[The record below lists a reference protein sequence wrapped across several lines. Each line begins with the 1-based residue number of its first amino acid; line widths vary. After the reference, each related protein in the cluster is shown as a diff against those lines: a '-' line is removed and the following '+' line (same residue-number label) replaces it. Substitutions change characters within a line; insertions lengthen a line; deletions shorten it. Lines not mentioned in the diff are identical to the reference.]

1 MRIRQIILST
11 TISMLSVAAHAQKVE
26 MIGILSHNGE
36 KYVCGKVDP
45 GTKTITNVE
54 LYCFNMNTGQKSYK
68 QDYIKYD
75 NGYYMFKIQTGQAVK
90 YGYRM
95 VPTFNGDNDDK
106 LYSTN
111 IEENGVDRF
120 EWLGSDYKWSNWL
133 SGWDGLKEPKIDC
146 GIDNN
151 TRPIP
156 VGDLSYYK
164 CFSTHATGF
173 FEFYF
178 GTDSPFDRLY
188 TKYGIQNDKEAGSIL
203 FSFSVNGEK
212 KEEYTMYAQRNPNK
226 PGPYIREFS
235 TEINGETTIRMYGD
249 KLGSN
254 AQDHMNFP
262 MGRVYYKPDA
272 RATQTIAW
280 QEEMF
285 MESTKPFRHQLEAK
299 ASSGLDIIY
308 RISKG
313 AEYASL
319 EGTTLNITAIPEN
332 PNDYIEVEAFQP
344 GNEEYKYTDLYRCRY
359 YISNRKTVLKN
370 EKLVITDNS
379 DIEELVVY
387 GDAQSVGQVVVQ
399 NGLVKVN
406 RLVLKYTFMPGKWNF
421 ITFPGEFN
429 IDQISDLNSKGYYLN
444 NEKKPYYICEYDTRS
459 RAETPQKNSWKRL
472 YSPIVKRNKGYIM
485 GLARTD
491 ENDQTPVEITFTLD
505 NTSLGTTAEQDGTLN
520 VALNLLEL
528 EPEKEFP
535 VYIQAEG
542 VKSNILTVMMK
553 FHPKDVE
560 ELPLNFAKALEQAR
574 VTFNP
579 NRSGIRLTLPE
590 STPAKVLIFNKRG
603 KLVKA
608 VKYVSPHLIDI
619 KDLKKGKY
627 TLLVEYG
634 NSQEFKELVI
644 E

>member
-45 GTKTITNVE
+45 GTKTITSVE
-54 LYCFNMNTGQKSYK
+54 LYCFNMNTGEKSYK

-75 NGYYMFKIQTGQAVK
+75 NGYYMFKIQTGQAIK
-90 YGYRM
+90 YGYRI
-95 VPTFNGDNDDK
+95 VPTFNDNTK

-120 EWLGSDYKWSNWL
+120 EWLASDYKWTDAD
-133 SGWDGLKEPKIDC
+133 SGYKSEIADA
-146 GIDNN
+146 GIEGN
-151 TRPIP
+151 TPFT
-156 VGDLSYYK
+156 VNSTAYYK
-164 CFSTHATGF
+164 GFTTHAAGF
-173 FEFYF
+173 IQFDFVE
-178 GTDSPFDRLY
+178 DSPFRRFY
-188 TKYGIQNDKEAGSIL
+188 TLYGIQDDCYYGDLEFI
-203 FSFSVNGEK
+203 FSVNGVEMEK
-212 KEEYTMYAQRNPNK
+212 QTMYAKSNK
-226 PGPYIREFS
+226 PNGGPFIREFEY
-235 TEINGETTIRMYGD
+235 TIDGATTILIESGD
-249 KLGSN
+249 LLGDN
-254 AQDHMNFP
+254 WGDHMNFP
-262 MGRVYYKPDA
+262 MGRVYYKPDE
-272 RATQTIAW
+272 RTTQTIAW
-280 QEEMF
+280 QEEKILS
-285 MESTKPFRHQLEAK
+285 STKPFSHQLEAK
-299 ASSGLDIIY
+299 TSSGLDIIY

-319 EGTTLNITAIPEN
+319 DGTTLNITAIPE
-332 PNDYIEVEAFQP
+332 DKIEYIEVEAFQP
-344 GNEEYKYTDLYRCRY
+344 GNDEYKHSDLYKCRY
-359 YISNRKTVLKN
+359 YIHNNKTVQKN

-379 DIEELVVY
+379 DIEELVIY

-406 RLVLKYTFMPGKWNF
+406 RLILKYTFMPGKWNF

-444 NEKKPYYICEYDTRS
+444 QTPKPYYICEYDTRS
-459 RAETPQKNSWKRL
+459 RAETPEKGSWKRL
-472 YSPIVKRNKGYIM
+472 DSPIVKRNKGYIM

-505 NTSLGTTAEQDGTLN
+505 NTSLGTTADKDGTLN
-520 VALNLLEL
+520 VALNLIQL
-528 EPEKEFP
+528 EPDKEFP

-579 NRSGIRLTLPE
+579 NHSGIRLTLPE
-590 STPAKVLIFNKRG
+590 STPAKLLIFNKRG

-619 KDLKKGKY
+619 TDLKKGRY

-634 NSQEFKELVI
+634 NSQDFKELVI

>member
-95 VPTFNGDNDDK
+95 VPTFNGDNYDK

-120 EWLGSDYKWSNWL
+120 EWLGSDYKWTDAK
-133 SGWDGLKEPKIDC
+133 SGYKSPIADA
-146 GIDNN
+146 GIEGN
-151 TRPIP
+151 TPFT
-156 VGDLSYYK
+156 VNSTAYYK
-164 CFSTHATGF
+164 GFTTHAA
-173 FEFYF
+173 
-178 GTDSPFDRLY
+178 GTVQFDFAEDSPFCRFY
-188 TKYGIQNDKEAGSIL
+188 TLYGIQDDRNIGDL
-203 FSFSVNGEK
+203 TFTFTVNGIEK
-212 KEEYTMYAQRNPNK
+212 EKQTMFAKTNNTPNYN
-226 PGPYIREFS
+226 GPYIREFEY
-235 TEINGETTIRMYGD
+235 TIDGATTIYINGSIYDQDNG
-249 KLGSN
+249 G
-254 AQDHMNFP
+254 DHMNFP
-262 MGRVYYKPDA
+262 MARVYYKPDA

-280 QEEMF
+280 QEEKILS
-285 MESTKPFRHQLEAK
+285 STKPFSHQLEAK

-313 AEYASL
+313 SEYATL
-319 EGTTLNITAIPEN
+319 DGTTLNITAIPEDKN
-332 PNDYIEVEAFQP
+332 EYIEVEAFQP

-359 YISNRKTVLKN
+359 YIRNNKTVLKN

-560 ELPLNFAKALEQAR
+560 DLPLNFAKALEQAR

-619 KDLKKGKY
+619 KELKKGKY

>member
-54 LYCFNMNTGQKSYK
+54 LYCFNMNTGEKSYK

-95 VPTFNGDNDDK
+95 VPTFNGDNYDK

-120 EWLGSDYKWSNWL
+120 EWLGSDYKWTDAK
-133 SGWDGLKEPKIDC
+133 SGYKSPIADA
-146 GIDNN
+146 GIEGN
-151 TRPIP
+151 IP
-156 VGDLSYYK
+156 FTVNSTQYYK
-164 CFSTHATGF
+164 GFTTHAAGYIKF
-173 FEFYF
+173 DFAE
-178 GTDSPFDRLY
+178 DSPFCRFY
-188 TKYGIQNDKEAGSIL
+188 TLYGIQDDRNIGDL
-203 FSFSVNGEK
+203 TFTFTVNGIEK
-212 KEEYTMYAQRNPNK
+212 EKQTMFAKTNNTPNYN
-226 PGPYIREFS
+226 GPYIREFEY
-235 TEINGETTIRMYGD
+235 TIDGATTIYINGSIYDQDNG
-249 KLGSN
+249 G
-254 AQDHMNFP
+254 DHMNFP
-262 MGRVYYKPDA
+262 MARVYYKPDA

-280 QEEMF
+280 QEEKILS
-285 MESTKPFRHQLEAK
+285 STKPFSHQLEAK

-332 PNDYIEVEAFQP
+332 PNEYIEVEAFQP

-359 YISNRKTVLKN
+359 YIRNNKTVLKN
-370 EKLVITDNS
+370 EKLVITDNT

-560 ELPLNFAKALEQAR
+560 DLPLNFAKALEQAR

>member
-54 LYCFNMNTGQKSYK
+54 LYCFNMNTGEKSYK

-95 VPTFNGDNDDK
+95 VPTFNDGEK

-111 IEENGVDRF
+111 IEENGMDRF
-120 EWLGSDYKWSNWL
+120 EWLGSEYKWSQ
-133 SGWDGLKEPKIDC
+133 SGSGYGGAVIDR
-146 GIDNN
+146 GIDYDQ
-151 TRPIP
+151 PIP
-156 VGDLSYYK
+156 IGGIGYYK
-164 CFSTHATGF
+164 SFSTHANGF
-173 FEFYF
+173 LHFEFPENTSF
-178 GTDSPFDRLY
+178 CRLY
-188 TKYGIQNDKEAGSIL
+188 TKYGVQDRKNAENLK
-203 FSFSVNGEK
+203 FSFIVNGDTVVTK
-212 KEEYTMYAQRNPNK
+212 NIYATGTSTNN
-226 PGPYIREFS
+226 INEFE
-235 TEINGETTIRMYGD
+235 TPINGKTTVRMYGD
-249 KLGSN
+249 KVETQLK
-254 AQDHMNFP
+254 QDHMNFP
-262 MGRVYYKPDA
+262 MARVYYKPDA

-280 QEEMF
+280 QEEKILS
-285 MESTKPFRHQLEAK
+285 STKPFSHQLEAK
-299 ASSGLDIIY
+299 ASSELDIIY

-313 AEYASL
+313 AEYATL
-319 EGTTLNITAIPEN
+319 DGTTLNITAIPEN
-332 PNDYIEVEAFQP
+332 PNEYIEVEAFQP

-359 YISNRKTVLKN
+359 YIRNNKTVLKN
-370 EKLVITDNS
+370 EKLVITDNT

-560 ELPLNFAKALEQAR
+560 DLPLNFAKALEQAR